1 MVAGRV
7 KAAMG
12 FQRSP
17 ATPKPGAAASST
29 STSSSRKAP
38 APLQLPG
45 SAAAGQPETPRRRS
59 SGSPAVPPGSGS
71 KGGGGPFSR
80 YFPRSSAQ
88 VQPARAAG
96 PPEPPPGPGPAAV
109 ADLARLVEELRER
122 ESRLRT
128 ELLEHKILKETVA
141 IVSFLNIDVAAPGR
155 ERAPPCRARRR
166 QDQPAAGG

>member
-88 VQPARAAG
+88 VQPVRATRL
-96 PPEPPPGPGPAAV
+96 PEPPPRPTA
-109 ADLARLVEELRER
+109 ADLIRLIEKLRE
-122 ESRLRT
+122 
-128 ELLEHKILKETVA
+128 
-141 IVSFLNIDVAAPGR
+141 
-155 ERAPPCRARRR
+155 
-166 QDQPAAGG
+166 